1 MKSFIL
7 SHQQVIFSTCLL
19 LFLSISYQG
28 FSQKSIGWKTGTDKI
43 NITPSQSLWMAGYGH
58 RDHTA
63 EGKYSDLWVKVLA
76 LEDAKGNQTVIVTSD
91 LLGLPKNLSD
101 GIREA
106 AKKKYG
112 LEKSQI
118 ALNSSHTHS
127 APVLGKSLFDIYPMN
142 PQQRKDVED
151 YTDKLQGDI
160 VVSIGK
166 ALSKLRPSKLYSN
179 NGTARFQVNRRNN
192 KESEVHLSTD
202 LNGPMDHAVPVIKV
216 TDENDQITTVLFGY
230 ACHPT
235 VLSGY
240 QWSGDYPG
248 YAQEVV
254 EKNYPGVMAMFFQ
267 GAGGDQNPLPRRTLP
282 LAKQYGTV
290 LAATVERVLSEDMMP
305 LGSELGSAYKEI
317 DLDIEDPLSKEEL
330 NKMINE
336 ESGYLKR
343 WAQRMLGEIEAGN
356 KLPSSYPFPVQI
368 IKIGEQPIFT
378 MGGEV
383 TVGYANR
390 LKEMFG
396 PDVFVMTYTNDV
408 MSYIPTEVILK
419 EGGYEGHTSQMVYGL
434 PNKWKP
440 GLEEQ
445 ILTAFDEL
453 ASKLAIQRKK

>member
-7 SHQQVIFSTCLL
+7 SHLQILFTAI
-19 LFLSISYQG
+19 LFLFICTSFQG
-28 FSQKSIGWKTGTDKI
+28 FAQKTTSWKTGTDKI
-43 NITPSQSLWMAGYGH
+43 NITPKSSLWMAGYGH

-63 EGKYSDLWVKVLA
+63 EGKYGELWVKVLA
-76 LEDAKGNQTVIVTSD
+76 LEDAKGYQTVIVTSD

-101 GIREA
+101 EIRNSA
-106 AKKKYG
+106 IKKFG
-112 LEKSQI
+112 LQKSQI
-118 ALNSSHTHS
+118 VLNSSHTHS

-142 PQQRKDVED
+142 SQQRDEVEK
-151 YTDKLQGDI
+151 YTDNLQEEI
-160 VVSIGK
+160 VKSIGK
-166 ALSKLRPSKLYSN
+166 ALSKMKPSKIYSN

-216 TDENDQITTVLFGY
+216 MDENDQITTVLFGY

-248 YAQEVV
+248 YAQEIV
-254 EKNYPGVMAMFFQ
+254 EKNYPGAMAMFFQ

-290 LAATVERVLSEDMMP
+290 LAATVERVLSEDMKP
-305 LGSELGSAYKEI
+305 LDAALGTAYTEI
-317 DLDIEDPLSKEEL
+317 DLSLEAAPSKTEL
-330 NKMINE
+330 NKIINE
-336 ESGYLKR
+336 QSGYMKR
-343 WAQRMLGEIEAGN
+343 WAERMLGEIEAGN
-356 KLPSSYPFPVQI
+356 PLPSSYPFPLQI
-368 IKIGEQPIFT
+368 IKIGNQPIFT

-383 TVGYANR
+383 TIGYANR
-390 LKEMFG
+390 LKEKYG
-396 PDVFVMTYTNDV
+396 PDIFVMTYTNDV

-419 EGGYEGHTSQMVYGL
+419 EGGYEGHTAQMVYGL
-434 PNKWKP
+434 PSKWKS

-445 ILTAFDEL
+445 ILSAFDEL
-453 ASKLAIQRKK
+453 AAKLAIQPTK

>member
-7 SHQQVIFSTCLL
+7 SHQQILFTAL
-19 LFLSISYQG
+19 LFLFMSTSFQG
-28 FSQKSIGWKTGTDKI
+28 FAQKTTTWKTGTDKI
-43 NITPSQSLWMAGYGH
+43 NITPKSPLWMAGYGH
-58 RDHTA
+58 RDHTS
-63 EGKYSDLWVKVLA
+63 EGKYGELWVKVLA
-76 LEDAKGNQTVIVTSD
+76 LEDAKGYQTVIVTSD

-101 GIREA
+101 GIRNSA
-106 AKKKYG
+106 IKKFG
-112 LEKSQI
+112 LQKSQI
-118 ALNSSHTHS
+118 VLNSSHTHS

-142 PQQRKDVED
+142 PQQRNEVEE
-151 YTDKLQGDI
+151 YTDNLQEEI
-160 VVSIGK
+160 VKSIGK
-166 ALSKLRPSKLYSN
+166 ALSKMKPSKIYSN

-216 TDENDQITTVLFGY
+216 IDENDQITTVLFGY

-290 LAATVERVLSEDMMP
+290 LAATVERVLSEDMKP
-305 LGSELGSAYKEI
+305 LDAKLGTAYTEI
-317 DLDIEDPLSKEEL
+317 DLGLEAAPSKTEL
-330 NKMINE
+330 NKIINE
-336 ESGYLKR
+336 QSGYMKR
-343 WAQRMLGEIEAGN
+343 WAERMLEEIEAGN
-356 KLPSSYPFPVQI
+356 PLPSSYPFPLQI
-368 IKIGEQPIFT
+368 IKIGDQPIFT

-390 LKEMFG
+390 LKEKYG
-396 PDVFVMTYTNDV
+396 PDIFVMTYTNDV

-419 EGGYEGHTSQMVYGL
+419 EGGYEGHTAQMVYGL
-434 PNKWKP
+434 PSKWKS
-440 GLEEQ
+440 GLEDQ
-445 ILTAFDEL
+445 ILSAFDEL
-453 ASKLAIQRKK
+453 AAKLAIQPTK

>member
-7 SHQQVIFSTCLL
+7 SHQQILFTAL
-19 LFLSISYQG
+19 LFLFMSTSFQG
-28 FSQKSIGWKTGTDKI
+28 FAQKTTTWKTGTDKI
-43 NITPSQSLWMAGYGH
+43 NITPKSPLWMAGYGH
-58 RDHTA
+58 RDHTS
-63 EGKYSDLWVKVLA
+63 EGKYGELWVKVLA
-76 LEDAKGNQTVIVTSD
+76 LEDAKGYQTVIVTSD

-101 GIREA
+101 GIRNSA
-106 AKKKYG
+106 IKKFG
-112 LEKSQI
+112 LQKSQI
-118 ALNSSHTHS
+118 VLNSSHTHS

-142 PQQRKDVED
+142 PQQRNEVEE
-151 YTDKLQGDI
+151 YTDNLQEEI
-160 VVSIGK
+160 VKSIGK
-166 ALSKLRPSKLYSN
+166 ALSKMKPSKIYSN

-216 TDENDQITTVLFGY
+216 IDENDQITTVLFGY

-290 LAATVERVLSEDMMP
+290 LAATVERVLSEDMKP
-305 LGSELGSAYKEI
+305 LDAKLGTAYTEI
-317 DLDIEDPLSKEEL
+317 DLGLEAAPSKTEL
-330 NKMINE
+330 NKIINE
-336 ESGYLKR
+336 QSGYMKR
-343 WAQRMLGEIEAGN
+343 WAERMLEEIEAGN
-356 KLPSSYPFPVQI
+356 PLPSSYPFPVQI
-368 IKIGEQPIFT
+368 IKIGDQPIFT

-390 LKEMFG
+390 LKEKYG
-396 PDVFVMTYTNDV
+396 PDIFVMTYTNDV

-419 EGGYEGHTSQMVYGL
+419 EGGYEGHTAQMVYGL
-434 PNKWKP
+434 PSKWKS
-440 GLEEQ
+440 GLEDQ
-445 ILTAFDEL
+445 ILSAFDEL
-453 ASKLAIQRKK
+453 AAKLAIQPTK